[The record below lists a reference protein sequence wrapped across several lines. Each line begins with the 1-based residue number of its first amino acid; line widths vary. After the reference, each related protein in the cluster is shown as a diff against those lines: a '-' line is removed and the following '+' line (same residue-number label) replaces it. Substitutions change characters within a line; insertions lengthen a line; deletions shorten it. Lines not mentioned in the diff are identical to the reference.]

1 MATQEVDLR
10 GLKCPMPTMKVA
22 VAATRMQPGDILEA
36 LADCPTFEKDL
47 REWATRSKK
56 TILWIK
62 QEGTAK
68 RTQIKM

>member
-1 MATQEVDLR
+1 MATDALDLR

-22 VAATRMQPGDILEA
+22 VHATKLKAGDILEA

-47 REWATRSKK
+47 REWAARAKK